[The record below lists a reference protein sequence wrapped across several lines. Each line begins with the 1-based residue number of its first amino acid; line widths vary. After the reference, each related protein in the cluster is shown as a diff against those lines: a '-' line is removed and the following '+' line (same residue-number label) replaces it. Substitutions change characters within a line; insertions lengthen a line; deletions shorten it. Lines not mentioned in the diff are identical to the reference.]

1 MNVFDMPFSRVY
13 ACIGGGI
20 GPAIMDAL
28 SVEDMSPEE
37 TDVICAAIWH
47 HDSKAEVDGPMD
59 EILKDA
65 DVIDHSLYDPTKEVK
80 AHEAARYAKLRE
92 ELGLAD

>member
-37 TDVICAAIWH
+37 TDVICAASGITTVRRRWTAPWTR
-47 HDSKAEVDGPMD
+47 S
-59 EILKDA
+59 
-65 DVIDHSLYDPTKEVK
+65 SRTPT
-80 AHEAARYAKLRE
+80 
-92 ELGLAD
+92 